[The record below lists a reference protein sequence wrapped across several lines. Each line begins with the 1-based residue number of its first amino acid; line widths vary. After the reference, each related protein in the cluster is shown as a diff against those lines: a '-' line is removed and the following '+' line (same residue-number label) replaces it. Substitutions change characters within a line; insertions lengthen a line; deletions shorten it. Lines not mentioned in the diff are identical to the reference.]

1 MKKLAAFVALVSLS
15 GVLQAQ
21 NLVQLLENK
30 NFAGAEA
37 LLKSGVDANQKSSDG
52 TTALHWAAYYG
63 NAELVKS
70 LLRAE
75 ADPATHN
82 DYGSSPMM
90 EAATV
95 GNTELIKLLLDA
107 GVDAESANP
116 EGQTA
121 LMAVARTGNLDA
133 AELLIKAG
141 ANVDAATRDRL
152 RKLLHLEAVRAHPN
166 LGAAHH

>member
-30 NFAGAEA
+30 DFAGAEA

-63 NAELVKS
+63 NAELVKG

-107 GVDAESANP
+107 VLMLNP
-116 EGQTA
+116 PILKG
-121 LMAVARTGNLDA
+121 RP
-133 AELLIKAG
+133 
-141 ANVDAATRDRL
+141 
-152 RKLLHLEAVRAHPN
+152 H
-166 LGAAHH
+166 